1 MHYTCFVQQRFS
13 SDQERLGGGINEA
26 SGTITLSTG
35 LGDNINLNLMADL
48 SDDDEGHEVG
58 LVQIYSVCVE
68 VLELSLLGCQVGP

>member
-58 LVQIYSVCVE
+58 LVQLCV
-68 VLELSLLGCQVGP
+68 LRHWSYHY